1 MTADMTPPIHPPC
14 VLLAGGPS
22 AERDVS
28 LRTGDAVEAALTRL
42 DVSVRRFDPA
52 DGSLD
57 GCDFAGGEIAFLALH
72 GTYGEDG
79 TVQRELA
86 DRGVAFTG
94 DGEAASQLA
103 FDKWATRAV
112 VAAAGVR
119 VAEGSLAT
127 DAADWDRF
135 PCVVK
140 PRRQGSSVGLHLCAT
155 RSELLAAVVG
165 DPAETLIE
173 ALVPDEEFTVGLVNG
188 RLLPPVRVRPPGE
201 LFDANA
207 KYADP
212 RSEFTPLTDA
222 ADRRFGALHEA
233 AAAAF
238 AAVGVVKLGRADFI
252 VPSDGPPVFLEVN
265 TLPGM
270 TERSLLPIAWEAAGG
285 TFDSLVATILA
296 GATP

>member
-1 MTADMTPPIHPPC
+1 MTVPNLPPC

-28 LRTGDAVEAALTRL
+28 LRTGNTVEAALRRL
-42 DVSVRRFDPA
+42 YVPTRRFDPA
-52 DGSLD
+52 GGSLG
-57 GCDFAGGEIAFLALH
+57 GCDFTAGEAAFLALH

-86 DRGVAFTG
+86 RRGVPFTG
-94 DGEAASQLA
+94 DGEAASRLA
-103 FDKWATRAV
+103 FDKWATREAV
-112 VAAAGVR
+112 AGVGGR
-119 VAEGSLAT
+119 VAEGTLAN
-127 DAADWDRF
+127 DAAGWDRF

-140 PRRQGSSVGLHLCAT
+140 PRRQGSSVGLHLC
-155 RSELLAAVVG
+155 RSRDDLAAAIDG
-165 DPAETLIE
+165 DPSETLLE
-173 ALVPDEEFTVGLVNG
+173 SFVAGEEFTVGLVGG

-201 LFDANA
+201 LFDAEA

-212 RSEFTPLTDA
+212 RSQFTALADT
-222 ADRRFGALHEA
+222 ADRRFGALLDA

-252 VPSDGPPVFLEVN
+252 VPPNGPPVCLEVN

-285 TFDSLVATILA
+285 TFDSLVAAILA
-296 GATP
+296 GAAP